1 MDGATDGSF
10 KKMTKLLNNIQ
21 YVSTAIMSVVLSI
34 LPAGAENLASG
45 HQVSNV
51 TNYGDGMQ
59 IMDYADKSG
68 FEVVGPGGRF
78 VFDSHTKVMTFTA
91 DSVSV
96 KFLADGRLDPQSA
109 DAFNQVI
116 GEQFA
121 RVNK

>member
-1 MDGATDGSF
+1 
-10 KKMTKLLNNIQ
+10 MTKLLNNIQ